1 MKNVFL
7 LTLFISIS
15 IFSQES
21 IETRFI
27 DKAPLNIEKLI
38 DVLKEYIIEAIAIYP
53 IENNKIKKVYFIQ

>member
-27 DKAPLNIEKLI
+27 DKAPLNIEKII
-38 DVLKEYIIEAIAIYP
+38 DADDFNTVYYINNNVLYSHNFFY
-53 IENNKIKKVYFIQ
+53 